1 MNSLQHYIS
10 RYDRKKTK
18 MWNVISRASS
28 GQFMNIDNNFRSL
41 ISMKI
46 IEQHFSSREITNNM
60 CVIDCPISF
69 QPIMTLLQRG
79 IFPVEYFNDMLGG
92 TAVFE
97 NHEYIY
103 KDVFIFE
110 AIAEAMKKKHFI
122 YLTFGFEDY
131 DVDNIKGINE
141 YCGHSTC
148 ALLIPNK
155 KKYDCYYMNVH
166 GRDMKET
173 NYYKKIVTNKR
184 CRVFHYKKPLDV
196 KFMEAF
202 CVSFNKSNNTKIN
215 YNHTYRYN
223 YLGTNLQ
230 SGDGYGVCFIFPFIM
245 FHYICNYLT
254 RARYFKTKDGT
265 HTHIES
271 GIQLMKKGRLG
282 FFVECMFADFSP
294 NYKKII
300 CKKNITYST
309 KREHLETF
317 VIKNAGHFLKDITA
331 PMVSFMLQIKI
342 KYIIDN

>member
-1 MNSLQHYIS
+1 MNPLQHYIS
-10 RYDRKKTK
+10 RYNRKKTRIS
-18 MWNVISRASS
+18 NVLSRACN
-28 GQFMNIDNNFRSL
+28 GKFMHINNNFRSL

-60 CVIDCPISF
+60 CVIDCPIYLKS
-69 QPIMTLLQRG
+69 IMTLLQTG
-79 IFPVEYFNDMLGG
+79 ILPVEYFNDMLGG

-97 NHEYIY
+97 NHEYIW
-103 KDVFIFE
+103 KEIFIFE

-131 DVDNIKGINE
+131 DVDNIDGVNE

-184 CRVFHYKKPLDV
+184 CQVFHYKESLDTI
-196 KFMEAF
+196 FMKAF
-202 CVSFNKSNNTKIN
+202 CDSFNKSNNTKIN
-215 YNHTYRYN
+215 YNNTYRYN

-254 RARYFKTKDGT
+254 RPRYFKINNN
-265 HTHIES
+265 THIES
-271 GIQLMKKGRLG
+271 GIQLLKKGRLG

-300 CKKNITYST
+300 CEKDITYTT

-317 VIKNAGHFLKDITA
+317 VIKNSGNFLKDITA
-331 PMVSFMLQIKI
+331 PMVSFMMQIKI
-342 KYIIDN
+342 KSIIDD

>member
-1 MNSLQHYIS
+1 MKSLQHYIS
-10 RYDRKKTK
+10 RYNRKKTK
-18 MWNVISRASS
+18 MWNVISRAFS
-28 GQFMNIDNNFRSL
+28 GQFMSICNNFRPL
-41 ISMKI
+41 ISTKI
-46 IEQHFSSREITNNM
+46 IQQHFSSREIANNM
-60 CVIDCPISF
+60 CMIDCPIYLK
-69 QPIMTLLQRG
+69 PIMTMLEKN
-79 IFPVEYFNDMLGG
+79 ISPIECFNDMLGG

-97 NHEYIY
+97 NQEYIY

-110 AIAEAMKKKHFI
+110 AIAEAMKKNQFI

-141 YCGHSTC
+141 YCAHSTC

-184 CRVFHYKKPLDV
+184 CQVYHYKKPLDV

-202 CVSFNKSNNTKIN
+202 CVSFNTTNNTKIN

-223 YLGTNLQ
+223 YLGTNFQ

-245 FHYICNYLT
+245 FHYIGQYLT
-254 RARYFKTKDGT
+254 RPRYFEVDGVYT
-265 HTHIES
+265 YIES
-271 GIQLMKKGRLG
+271 GLQLLKKGRLAY
-282 FFVECMFADFSP
+282 FVECMFADFSP

-300 CKKNITYST
+300 CNKDITYTT

-317 VIKNAGHFLKDITA
+317 VIKNAGHFLKDIAA